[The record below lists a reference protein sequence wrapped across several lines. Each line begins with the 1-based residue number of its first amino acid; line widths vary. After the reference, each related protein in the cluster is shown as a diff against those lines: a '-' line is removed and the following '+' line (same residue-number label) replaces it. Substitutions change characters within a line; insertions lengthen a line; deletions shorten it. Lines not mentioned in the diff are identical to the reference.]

1 MKREAIL
8 RAFKRA
14 YDGKDVFDPEPVFW
28 RAVKHVIDSLK
39 KSVRK
44 KR

>member
-8 RAFKRA
+8 RAFERA
-14 YDGKDVFDPEPVFW
+14 YEGKGVFEPEPVFW

-39 KSVRK
+39 KSARK

>member
-8 RAFKRA
+8 RVFRRA
-14 YDGKDVFDPEPVFW
+14 YDGKDVFEPEPVFW
-28 RAVKHVIDSLK
+28 RAVKRVIDSLER
-39 KSVRK
+39 SARK